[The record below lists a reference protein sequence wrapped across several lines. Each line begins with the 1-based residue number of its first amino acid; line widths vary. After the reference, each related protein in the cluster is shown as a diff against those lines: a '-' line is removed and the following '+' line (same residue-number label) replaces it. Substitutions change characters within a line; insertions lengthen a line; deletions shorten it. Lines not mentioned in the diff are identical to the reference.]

1 MDIHRFRDRIDR
13 LDARIVKLLNER
25 MEQAVMLARAKEQI
39 IDPAREAAVIDQVCR
54 AAAPFMD
61 AGFIEE
67 LYRRIIAESRRIQS
81 SAHTLIG
88 FQGEHGAYSEEA
100 ADAWDPTLV
109 AVPCREF
116 AEVFDGIAAGTFDL
130 GIVPVENSLGGMVVP
145 VNELLIRT
153 NLHIVGAV
161 ELPVSHC
168 LLALP
173 ESDHRDIRAV
183 YSHPQAL
190 AQCRGFIAR
199 NRFEA
204 IPFYDTAGAARMLA
218 EERPRAAAAIA
229 GKLCADRYGLE
240 ILKEQIEDSATN
252 RTRFLLIGREPA
264 KEPGNKCS
272 LTFSTE
278 HRAGTLFS
286 VLELFARADINLTRI
301 ESLPVGN
308 GVYQFLVDL
317 IGSADEPRIAAA
329 LKQAVAATTGLR
341 LLGCYRE
348 LQPLRPS

>member
-1 MDIHRFRDRIDR
+1 MDLHRFRDRIDR

-25 MEQAVMLARAKEQI
+25 MEQAVMLARAKQTVV
-39 IDPAREAAVIDQVCR
+39 DPAREKEVIDHACR
-54 AAAPFMD
+54 AAAPFMQP
-61 AGFIEE
+61 GFIEE
-67 LYRRIIAESRRIQS
+67 LYRRIVAESRRIQGTT
-81 SAHTLIG
+81 HTLIG

-100 ADAWDPTLV
+100 AHAWDAGLLT
-109 AVPCREF
+109 VPCREF
-116 AEVFDGIAAGTFDL
+116 AEVFDGIADGTFDI

-240 ILKEQIEDSATN
+240 ILKEGIEDNDTN
-252 RTRFLLIGREPA
+252 RTRFLIIGREKA
-264 KEPGNKCS
+264 AEKGDKCS
-272 LTFSTE
+272 ITFSTE

-308 GVYQFLVDL
+308 GVYQFLLDFM
-317 IGSADEPRIAAA
+317 GTADEPRIASA
-329 LKQAVAATTGLR
+329 LDKAVAATTGLR

-348 LQPLRPS
+348 LQPANKS